1 MLALPEPFLRRE
13 NATNGAQHNRRS
25 CADFIS
31 VPVANRAIALVQ
43 VEIPW
48 ARPGRSVSPGRFRRG
63 RRGRKIGMPLDS
75 AGRTR

>member
-1 MLALPEPFLRRE
+1 MPAPPEAFLRRE
-13 NATNGAQHNRRS
+13 NATNGAQHSRKS
-25 CADFIS
+25 CGDFIS

-43 VEIPW
+43 VEIPR